1 MDNVITFPSKEV
13 EEVKDPVMNFI
24 TGSLIPWAET
34 QGIDTSSKQ
43 FKLTG
48 AGIMS
53 LLQGLDVQ

>member
-1 MDNVITFPSKEV
+1 MDNVIAFPSKEQ
-13 EEVKDPVMNFI
+13 EAEIDPVMSFV
-24 TGSLIPWAET
+24 TKSLIPWAET

-53 LLQGLDVQ
+53 LLQGLNV